1 MKENYSSAQGSKNMK
16 FGTRGRRM
24 RYDISDI
31 LRAWEYDR
39 LNNIRKIRGNNGKEK
54 IQIRLPLG
62 IEQFEVDG
70 RPDGKKPYGKESLLE
85 YFKAKVETY
94 RKKEG
99 TDEGFGLTRETC
111 SELYE
116 EGLLYYYRYVLFFQ
130 LRDYE
135 RVVRDTQRNIE
146 YFDFVQKYAIEEEDK
161 EALKQYRPYI
171 IRMNAMA
178 KGLAN
183 LERNEYEE
191 ALAKIEVGIREIETL
206 PDMENAT
213 FTYEKGRSLGI
224 LKGMAKEVLEKKPI
238 SEKEELQ
245 KKLQEA
251 IENENYERAAELR
264 DRIHQIEKVQRLNNK
279 KKRKGK

>member
-1 MKENYSSAQGSKNMK
+1 
-16 FGTRGRRM
+16 M

-39 LNNIRKIRGNNGKEK
+39 LNNTRKIRGNNGKEK

-94 RKKEG
+94 REKEG
-99 TDEGFGLTRETC
+99 TDAGFGLTRETC

-135 RVVRDTQRNIE
+135 RVVRDTRRNIE
-146 YFDFVQKYAIEEEDK
+146 YFDFVQKYAIEEEDR
-161 EALKQYRPYI
+161 EALEQYRPYI

-178 KGLAN
+178 KGLLH

-191 ALAKIEVGIREIETL
+191 ALAKIEEGIREIEAL
-206 PDMENAT
+206 PHMENAT
-213 FTYEKGRSLGI
+213 FTYEKERSLGI
-224 LKGMAKEVLEKKPI
+224 LKGMVKEVLEKKPI

-251 IENENYERAAELR
+251 IEKENYERAAELR
-264 DRIHQIEKVQRLNNK
+264 DRIHRIEKVQGLNNK
-279 KKRKGK
+279 RRPKGNK

>member
-1 MKENYSSAQGSKNMK
+1 
-16 FGTRGRRM
+16 M
-24 RYDISDI
+24 RYDISGI
-31 LRAWEYDR
+31 LKAWEYDR
-39 LNNIRKIRGNNGKEK
+39 LNNIRKIKGNDNKEK

-94 RKKEG
+94 KKKAG
-99 TDEGFGLTRETC
+99 TDQGFSLTRETC

-135 RVVRDTQRNIE
+135 WVVRDTERNIE
-146 YFDFVQKYAIEEEDK
+146 YFDFVQKYAIEKEDK
-161 EALKQYRPYI
+161 EALEQYRPYI
-171 IRMNAMA
+171 MRMNAMA
-178 KGLAN
+178 KGLAH

-191 ALAKIEVGIREIETL
+191 ALAKIEEGIRKIEAL

-251 IENENYERAAELR
+251 IEKENYERAAELR
-264 DRIHQIEKVQRLNNK
+264 DKIHQIEKVDRPNNK
-279 KKRKGK
+279 RKPNGK